1 MSIRVVNP
9 GAQSYLCYVSVT
21 FPTSRPSRRRRPDDV
36 RSEALAI
43 ARRLLLDGGPG
54 AITLKAIGAEMGM
67 SHANLIH
74 HFGSAEAL
82 QARLRAELIAEISA
96 AVKRLLEAHAKGDES
111 ERVVD
116 RVFDAYAD
124 GGLGV
129 LTAWSALSRSGGDT
143 GELAQAFDELAPVLV
158 AEHGGPDAEA
168 KAREV
173 LRLVTLL
180 AFAESMIGS
189 VLPRPR
195 DGQAGDPREFTRR
208 LLHLLSL
215 DLPPPELSA
224 PPAGPCPAND

>member
-1 MSIRVVNP
+1 M
-9 GAQSYLCYVSVT
+9 SVT
-21 FPTSRPSRRRRPDDV
+21 FPTSRPVRRRRPDDV

-43 ARRLLLDGGPG
+43 ARRLLLDSGPG

-82 QARLRAELIAEISA
+82 QARLRGELIAEISA
-96 AVKRLLEAHAKGDES
+96 TVKRLLEAHAKGDES
-111 ERVVD
+111 ERIVD
-116 RVFDAYAD
+116 RVFDAYAE

-129 LTAWSALSRSGGDT
+129 LTVWAALARSGGDT
-143 GELAQAFDELAPVLV
+143 GELAQSFDELTPVLV
-158 AEHGGPDAEA
+158 ADIGGPDAEA

-180 AFAESMIGS
+180 AFGESLIGS

-195 DGQAGDPREFTRR
+195 DGLAGDPREFTRK
-208 LLHLLSL
+208 LLYLLSL
-215 DLPPPELSA
+215 DLPIPDLTARPPR
-224 PPAGPCPAND
+224 PCAAAND